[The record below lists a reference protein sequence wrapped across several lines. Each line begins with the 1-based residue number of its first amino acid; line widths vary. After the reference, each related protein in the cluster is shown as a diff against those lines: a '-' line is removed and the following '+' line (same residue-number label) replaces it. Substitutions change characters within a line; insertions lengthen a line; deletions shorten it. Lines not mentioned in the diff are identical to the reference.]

1 MSAIFISHSHR
12 DNAWAERIRDWLLDT
27 EKKREE
33 EQRYLSLFLDI
44 DEENGIDVGER
55 WRDQLFEHLQLS
67 AAVVVIC
74 SEAYGSSQWCL
85 AELGVAMASGKL
97 VLPVRIDASPLPK
110 LLSET
115 QATAL
120 AVIDLEQGSAAGWRR
135 LQKGLEPLSW
145 QMRQPW
151 PPQEE
156 PNASPFPGLDCFER
170 KHAAVFFGQEVVRE
184 KLLAAIRRLP
194 ARQSRLLLILGA
206 SGCGKSSLLRA
217 GVMPWLAAAERGRW
231 IVLEPFRPE
240 QKPFDALGFAL
251 ARAHQN
257 LEQPA
262 PAELART
269 AAALEQQLRR
279 LRLAAGQQQARIVIA
294 IDQFEELLAREEGRG
309 DGAGKEAD
317 AFLTLL
323 AELLA
328 QKNSQVLILATLRSD
343 FYGLLQL
350 HPSVLHRSAGDPIPL
365 GPLDVDGFRQVIE
378 GPAQRVGVRLETG
391 LSDRLVRDTPSGDA
405 LPLLAFTLRE
415 LWDGRADGAG
425 LTLKQYDDFGG
436 LAGAVQRKADEVLAT
451 SGATDEEIEA
461 LGRAFIDHLVRL
473 TNDGQAAKQ
482 PARQEAL
489 PAASRRLVRLFV
501 EARLLVSGKGSDGDA
516 VEIAHE
522 ALLRTW
528 PKLVGWIDKGREA
541 LLQRLRVRRLG
552 EDLNATAPERQ
563 RRQALA
569 QLAALAAGGGV
580 EAQAVE
586 QEGAQPLAELLA
598 AAAAPEADRQDAA
611 LVLAL
616 IGAEQPL
623 RDCLGDTEAPVA
635 VRRRAAESLGLLAK
649 RSGDR
654 EQRDRIAGELEGWLR
669 SYALDLRIEQVSE
682 PSAVAA
688 AQEAAQRQVAT
699 QVAQARA
706 TGQLGKLKEAQL
718 LQMIREAEEQI
729 AQKERWAMGQS
740 PGWAEHDALLPLLQG
755 ASRGLQL
762 TASADLPL
770 LGSGPG
776 RLVPMLTLTAQEE
789 DTALRIRSEV
799 VECELWRL
807 PLPSGEQ
814 LELVLVKGGNYGI
827 GSPAEQAGRAVY
839 AEERFRQKCEGVDVE
854 ALRQVQL
861 VSYAMVRHPISQ
873 AQWRAVV
880 EGMAPEQRGQLQA
893 TPGNF
898 REEEHWERYGQP
910 GALPVDSVSW
920 NQCQQ
925 WLEALNSWLA
935 CQWPDWAEQHPGLG
949 SQALQLA
956 LPSES
961 QWEVACRAGSATPFH
976 FGSTLDPSWARYDA
990 TYTYGRGRRG
1000 DYQKRPVPIG
1010 FFGLVNRWGLA
1021 EMHGQL
1027 LEWCGDQWHRSP
1039 IREDLGKRRGWFGG
1053 GGTTQE
1059 LLDGRALEGPDP
1071 GLAEVP
1077 REQEMRLL
1085 RGGSWVSDPHDAR
1098 AAFRDCNHPVYAV
1111 PSVGVRPG
1119 CFSPP
1124 GLLLSS

>member
-1 MSAIFISHSHR
+1 
-12 DNAWAERIRDWLLDT
+12 
-27 EKKREE
+27 
-33 EQRYLSLFLDI
+33 
-44 DEENGIDVGER
+44 
-55 WRDQLFEHLQLS
+55 
-67 AAVVVIC
+67 
-74 SEAYGSSQWCL
+74 
-85 AELGVAMASGKL
+85 
-97 VLPVRIDASPLPK
+97 
-110 LLSET
+110 
-115 QATAL
+115 
-120 AVIDLEQGSAAGWRR
+120 
-135 LQKGLEPLSW
+135 
-145 QMRQPW
+145 
-151 PPQEE
+151 
-156 PNASPFPGLDCFER
+156 
-170 KHAAVFFGQEVVRE
+170 
-184 KLLAAIRRLP
+184 
-194 ARQSRLLLILGA
+194 
-206 SGCGKSSLLRA
+206 
-217 GVMPWLAAAERGRW
+217 
-231 IVLEPFRPE
+231 
-240 QKPFDALGFAL
+240 
-251 ARAHQN
+251 
-257 LEQPA
+257 
-262 PAELART
+262 
-269 AAALEQQLRR
+269 
-279 LRLAAGQQQARIVIA
+279 
-294 IDQFEELLAREEGRG
+294 
-309 DGAGKEAD
+309 
-317 AFLTLL
+317 
-323 AELLA
+323 
-328 QKNSQVLILATLRSD
+328 
-343 FYGLLQL
+343 
-350 HPSVLHRSAGDPIPL
+350 
-365 GPLDVDGFRQVIE
+365 
-378 GPAQRVGVRLETG
+378 
-391 LSDRLVRDTPSGDA
+391 
-405 LPLLAFTLRE
+405 
-415 LWDGRADGAG
+415 
-425 LTLKQYDDFGG
+425 
-436 LAGAVQRKADEVLAT
+436 
-451 SGATDEEIEA
+451 
-461 LGRAFIDHLVRL
+461 
-473 TNDGQAAKQ
+473 
-482 PARQEAL
+482 
-489 PAASRRLVRLFV
+489 
-501 EARLLVSGKGSDGDA
+501 
-516 VEIAHE
+516 
-522 ALLRTW
+522 
-528 PKLVGWIDKGREA
+528 
-541 LLQRLRVRRLG
+541 
-552 EDLNATAPERQ
+552 
-563 RRQALA
+563 
-569 QLAALAAGGGV
+569 
-580 EAQAVE
+580 
-586 QEGAQPLAELLA
+586 
-598 AAAAPEADRQDAA
+598 
-611 LVLAL
+611 VLAL

-649 RSGDR
+649 RSDDKT
-654 EQRDRIAGELEGWLR
+654 QRQRIADELEGWLR
-669 SYALDLRIEQVSE
+669 GYALDLWIEEASE
-682 PSAVAA
+682 PSALAA
-688 AQEAAQRQVAT
+688 AREAAQRQVAT
-699 QVAQARA
+699 EVAQARA

-718 LQMIREAEEQI
+718 LQRIREAEEQI

-893 TPGNF
+893 TPGTF

-976 FGSTLDPSWARYDA
+976 FGSTLDPSWARYNA

-1085 RGGSWVSDPHDAR
+1085 RGGSWIDDPHLAR
-1098 AAFRDCNHPVYAV
+1098 AAFRLSLLPAFVDSN
-1111 PSVGVRPG
+1111 VGVRPG